1 MADFTK
7 ESTQDSGTSPEV
19 PPKSARLLAI
29 QRAVAATPP
38 SADPVEK
45 KKKDQ
50 KAKKTKM
57 TTESKAD
64 SEAKVENQEKPA
76 ESEKTPDADCQVD
89 TFEAASKAPK
99 KGSSADPKTKPKRT
113 RASRKASPPEEQAP
127 AAASSSSSS
136 AAPPVAEAAPKKRAK
151 RSKKVEA
158 KGEEDQPGEEKK
170 AYVFHSSLTNL
181 GCSSHVA

>member
-29 QRAVAATPP
+29 QRALAAKPP

-64 SEAKVENQEKPA
+64 SETKVENQEKPA
-76 ESEKTPDADCQVD
+76 ESEKTPDTDCKVD
-89 TFEAASKAPK
+89 KFEAASKATK

-113 RASRKASPPEEQAP
+113 KTSRKTSPPEEQAP
-127 AAASSSSSS
+127 AAASVSSS

-158 KGEEDQPGEEKK
+158 EGEEDQPGEEKK
-170 AYVFHSSLTNL
+170 AYVFHNSLTNL